1 MQKINTYVLT
11 ALLFFSASVSFGQLS
26 NDLCSTALA
35 VTASADTSCNQYDG
49 SFLNAIE
56 ESIPNMCD
64 STESPTAYDQWF
76 SFTAQV
82 ENHNVDVETPN
93 TGGFQGVGAVVEV
106 YDACDA
112 NIIGCGNPQIL
123 DLFGFQVVQSGLTR
137 VSLQNLSIGTNY
149 LIRVYPY
156 GDAIPDPGADLFTLC
171 VNAAADA
178 PSNDTCANA
187 IELFPSDSCVAVTGT
202 LDGATEGSDTSQC
215 GPEYSG
221 SSFDSWYKF
230 NALEAT
236 QIINVVPTTGSDLA
250 PVIELW
256 DACGG
261 SAIDCSNPTII
272 PIIGALPG
280 ENTLTVS
287 NLDTTKDYLIRI
299 YHFGNT
305 AALNGEFDICVRN
318 APPAPANDTCSNA
331 MVLTVNEDCTPTT
344 ATLESANQENNPN
357 TCDTTSATAFDVWF
371 SFEANERGQI
381 IESNSGTVA
390 SVIELYDACGGNL
403 VDCAEPQIFQG
414 FGAIPGTTTL
424 QSSSLDSGVTY
435 LVRIYHFGDAIPD
448 SPEFDICV
456 YNVPLPPANDDCA
469 NATDVTMVDS
479 KDLCVSTQATNIGA
493 TASANV
499 SSCDSTEMDHD
510 VWFKF
515 TATSDRAVAA
525 IDNKSPELF
534 QTNMAFSLW
543 ADDCL
548 TELNCFETSDVDT
561 MLFTGL
567 TVGVDYILRVYPTDG
582 TSTGDFDLCVY
593 GFPLGIPNDE
603 CNGAISITASID
615 DVCNATDG
623 EFADAT
629 QEMAPNTCENLTSDN
644 AFDQW
649 FAFTA
654 LAAEH
659 VVEVTTP
666 DFGGFQGVGAV
677 VEVYDACGGNI
688 IGCGNPSVIQQGG
701 FTIVRSG
708 TTTVTLNAL
717 TVSNNYY
724 VRVYNFGDTLPTAD
738 QDEFTICVKGKSE
751 PAKNDICAAAEL
763 LTVEDSC
770 VPTSAT
776 LEAANEENPPLDC
789 NGQAAS
795 SDAKDI
801 WFKFVASNAMQ
812 IIDVEPTGGFNGVP
826 TMVELYEDCADSTP
840 IYCAAPQIVGGGFPV
855 PGLVSIST
863 TDLTPGSTY
872 SVRVYEYGN
881 QASDKNFTIC
891 VYNDPTIGINEEN
904 KLFSNVY
911 PNPTQGVVNIALNN
925 FEAEITLR
933 VHDAQGRVVYNSTF
947 ENVDKI
953 NADLSALK
961 KGVYQ
966 MVLSSK
972 TSTAHASIS
981 LK

>member
-11 ALLFFSASVSFGQLS
+11 ALLFFSASASFGQLS
-26 NDLCSTALA
+26 NDICSTALA
-35 VTASADTSCNQYDG
+35 VTASADTSCNVYDG
-49 SFLNAIE
+49 SFLDAIE

-93 TGGFQGVGAVVEV
+93 SGGFQGVGAVVEV

-156 GDAIPDPGADLFTLC
+156 GDAIPDPGTDLFTLC
-171 VNAAADA
+171 VKAAADA

-187 IELFPSDSCVAVTGT
+187 IELFPSDSCVAIAGT

-261 SAIDCSNPTII
+261 SAIDCSNPTIF

-287 NLDTTKDYLIRI
+287 NLDTTKDYLIRV
-299 YHFGNT
+299 YHYGNT
-305 AALNGEFDICVRN
+305 AALNSGFDICVRN

-331 MVLTVNEDCTPTT
+331 LALTVNEDCTPTA
-344 ATLESANQENNPN
+344 ATLESANQENAPN

-381 IESNSGTVA
+381 IESNSGSVA

-403 VDCAEPQIFQG
+403 VDCAEPQIFAG
-414 FGAIPGTTTL
+414 FGAVPGTTTL

-435 LVRIYHFGDAIPD
+435 LVRIYHFGEEVPTDG
-448 SPEFDICV
+448 SFDICV

-469 NATDVTMVDS
+469 NATFVSMVDAKEFCS
-479 KDLCVSTQATNIGA
+479 PIAVTNIGA
-493 TASANV
+493 TASNNI

-515 TATSDRAVAA
+515 TALSERVVAA

-543 ADDCL
+543 ADDCQ
-548 TELNCFETSDVDT
+548 TELNCVETTDVDT
-561 MLFTGL
+561 MLFTNL
-567 TVGVDYILRVYPTDG
+567 TVGLDYILRVYPTDG
-582 TSTGDFDLCVY
+582 ASTGDFDLCVY

-603 CNGAISITASID
+603 CNGAITITASAD
-615 DVCNATDG
+615 DACNTTDG
-623 EFADAT
+623 VFADAT
-629 QEMAPNTCENLTSDN
+629 QEMAPNTCEGLTSSN
-644 AFDQW
+644 AYDQW

-666 DFGGFQGVGAV
+666 DNGGFQGVGAV
-677 VEVYDACGGNI
+677 VEVYDACGGNMI
-688 IGCGNPSVIQQGG
+688 ACGNPSVIQQGG
-701 FTIVRSG
+701 FTIVRAG
-708 TTTVTLNAL
+708 TTSVPLSGL
-717 TVSNNYY
+717 TASNNYY
-724 VRVYNFGDTLPTAD
+724 VRVYNFGDTLPAAD
-738 QDEFTICVKGKSE
+738 QDDFTICVKGK
-751 PAKNDICAAAEL
+751 PAAAKNDICSAAEL
-763 LTVEDSC
+763 LFVADSC
-770 VPTSAT
+770 IQTSAT
-776 LEAANEENPPLDC
+776 LEGANQENAPIACD
-789 NGQAAS
+789 GQAAS
-795 SDAKDI
+795 PSAKDI
-801 WFKFVASNAMQ
+801 WFKFVASDAMQ
-812 IIDVEPTGGFNGVP
+812 IIDVEPTGGFNGAATV
-826 TMVELYEDCADSTP
+826 VELYEDCADSTP
-840 IYCAAPQIVGGGFPV
+840 IYCANPQIVGGGFV
-855 PGLVSIST
+855 IPGLVSIST

-872 SVRVYEYGN
+872 SVRVYEYGD
-881 QASDKNFTIC
+881 QGSDKNFTIC
-891 VYNDPTIGINEEN
+891 IYNDPTIGINEEN
-904 KLFSNVY
+904 KLFTKVY
-911 PNPTQGVVNIALNN
+911 PNPTEDIVNIALNKY
-925 FEAEITLR
+925 ESEVKLR
-933 VHDAQGRVVYNSTF
+933 IHDAQGRMVFEQKY
-947 ENVDKI
+947 ENVKHID
-953 NADLSALK
+953 ADLSDLK

-966 MVLSSK
+966 MILSSN